1 MIGIKAPSSQLA
13 GRSLDAPCCIDEMAS
28 TNNIDDHRAR
38 IVGSADRKTGPVG
51 SILDS
56 PEIFSR

>member
-1 MIGIKAPSSQLA
+1 L
-13 GRSLDAPCCIDEMAS
+13 LDAPCCIDEMAS